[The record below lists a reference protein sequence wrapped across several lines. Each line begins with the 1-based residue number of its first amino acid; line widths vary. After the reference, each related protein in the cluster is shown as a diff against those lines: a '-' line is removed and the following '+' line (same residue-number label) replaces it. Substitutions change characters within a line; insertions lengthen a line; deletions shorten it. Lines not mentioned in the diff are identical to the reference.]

1 MTDRVPKCLLP
12 IQGKPIL
19 EIWLDNLGKYG
30 INEVMIN
37 THHLS
42 AQVEEFVRRNLNR
55 ASWPHIY
62 LFFEPRLL
70 GSGGT
75 VLENRDFVTNDEEFL
90 IIYAD
95 NLTDMDIHRMIQY
108 HRRHNGILT
117 MGLFESVTPEACGIV
132 DISKKG
138 KEGGLIIGFEEKPH
152 HPRGN
157 LADAGIYVANTR
169 IFNFF
174 PKRKWRKNAYG
185 ERVTEDILDFGHHV
199 LPNLIGN
206 MYGYILDSLL
216 IDIGTLENY
225 ELAQRLWLKPL
236 YAQSKTDMDH

>member
-1 MTDRVPKCLLP
+1 MTDKVPKCLLP

-19 EIWLDNLGKYG
+19 EIWLENLGKCG
-30 INEVMIN
+30 IDEVMIN

-42 AQVEEFVRRNLNR
+42 AQVEEFVHQNQKRP
-55 ASWPHIY
+55 SWPHIY
-62 LFFEPRLL
+62 MFFEPCLL

-75 VLENRDFVTNDEEFL
+75 VLKNRDFVSTDEEFL

-108 HRRHNGILT
+108 HRRHDGILT
-117 MGLFESVTPEACGIV
+117 MGLFESATPEACGIV
-132 DISKKG
+132 EIIKKD
-138 KEGGLIIGFEEKPH
+138 KDGGLIIGFEEKPE
-152 HPRGN
+152 HPKTN
-157 LADAGIYVANTR
+157 LANAGIYIANRR

-185 ERVTEDILDFGHHV
+185 ERTTEDILDFGHHV

-206 MYGYILDSLL
+206 MYGYILDSWL
-216 IDIGTLENY
+216 IDIGTFENY
-225 ELAQRLWLKPL
+225 ELAQRRWLNPL
-236 YAQSKTDMDH
+236 YARRGMNTDH